1 MNMRRLRLRH
11 LEVLLAIERHG
22 SITGAAEA
30 LGATQPAVSQWLA
43 EVESAIGAQ
52 LFTRGRQIQP
62 TAFLPVALRH
72 ARRIVADSH
81 QLQYELQAVASGS
94 AGSVRMGVM
103 RVAAVRLVPQA
114 LLQIGK
120 LPQKP
125 LVHVVEDIAAGL
137 WARFDRQELDLIVGR
152 LDERAFR
159 PHVRCEALFD
169 DAHAIVAGPAHPLA
183 RRKKVDWREAAA
195 CPWILPPPET
205 GLRRAIDASFVDNGL
220 APPQPWLESAS
231 ATVTEEILQQTECL
245 GVMSGA
251 AAERGR
257 RRKDLAVLP
266 LQLGTDVGPVGV
278 VWEARESS
286 PALDAVLR
294 ALRDCAA
301 GRSG

>member
-1 MNMRRLRLRH
+1 MQPPHHPAELAMNMRRLRLRH

-125 LVHVVEDIAAGL
+125 LVHVVEDIAAGCGHASTGKNSTSS
-137 WARFDRQELDLIVGR
+137 WA
-152 LDERAFR
+152 
-159 PHVRCEALFD
+159 
-169 DAHAIVAGPAHPLA
+169 
-183 RRKKVDWREAAA
+183 DWTKGHSVLTCAAKP
-195 CPWILPPPET
+195 CSMTPMP
-205 GLRRAIDASFVDNGL
+205 
-220 APPQPWLESAS
+220 
-231 ATVTEEILQQTECL
+231 
-245 GVMSGA
+245 
-251 AAERGR
+251 
-257 RRKDLAVLP
+257 
-266 LQLGTDVGPVGV
+266 
-278 VWEARESS
+278 SS
-286 PALDAVLR
+286 PDLLI
-294 ALRDCAA
+294 L
-301 GRSG
+301 